1 MSSTQQ
7 GPESLHARVAAA
19 LDHWKRRLLDLSKR
33 NRALNFR
40 PTKVST
46 VPVVDEQPAQV
57 FSHLYIAREP
67 MRFRARPEPEEPSD
81 EAKPQQGGIAEQPGT
96 EHDALEDLDVEAV
109 SIPYVPYSQ
118 EDLEDRHLDDVL
130 QTALEPD
137 HLDRALRRLD
147 EIAATMLQE
156 QGVNPLFLTL
166 GMLEYSESSTST
178 EVYRAPLVLVP
189 VTLSRKSARAGY
201 TLAVADD
208 DAIVNPALV
217 ELMRLNYHVNL

>member
-46 VPVVDEQPAQV
+46 VPIVDEQPAEV
-57 FSHLYIAREP
+57 FRHLYLRGGV
-67 MRFRARPEPEEPSD
+67 MRFRQRPEPEAALDKTPPESGPAMGQST
-81 EAKPQQGGIAEQPGT
+81 EAETLDDLELEVTSLPFVPYEQ
-96 EHDALEDLDVEAV
+96 EELEDH
-109 SIPYVPYSQ
+109 
-118 EDLEDRHLDDVL
+118 HLDDVL
-130 QTALEPD
+130 QTALDRE

-147 EIAATMLQE
+147 EISETMLQE

-166 GMLEYSESSTST
+166 GMLEYVESAAAS
-178 EVYRAPLVLVP
+178 
-189 VTLSRKSARAGY
+189 
-201 TLAVADD
+201 
-208 DAIVNPALV
+208 
-217 ELMRLNYHVNL
+217 